1 MGPPGSDSHVGDPPA
16 FVIVGGVNGSGKS
29 TFAAKAAGT
38 DLLLRQT
45 AINPDTL
52 SQQAEAEAK
61 RRGLD
66 LGNHDANIVGV
77 ERAETAAWKAVAEH
91 RSAALETVLSTD
103 KLVPLVRAAS
113 AREFRTRL
121 VFVALPTVDLCIER
135 VEVRVRQGGHA
146 VPADRIR
153 KRWRAAHDNLV
164 RFLNL
169 VDDVLVFANLDPVVP
184 TLVFERVGV
193 DGIAVLRDREILPEV
208 TRRLVGRT

>member
-1 MGPPGSDSHVGDPPA
+1 MGDPPA

-66 LGNHDANIVGV
+66 LGNHGANIVGV
-77 ERAETAAWKAVAEH
+77 ERAEKAAWKAVAEH

-153 KRWRAAHDNLV
+153 KRWQRPTMTSFAFSTLWMMFWYSPTSTLLF
-164 RFLNL
+164 RRLCSS
-169 VDDVLVFANLDPVVP
+169 VLVLMA
-184 TLVFERVGV
+184 
-193 DGIAVLRDREILPEV
+193 
-208 TRRLVGRT
+208 